1 MALCLYAATHTGSIL
16 VRHSKHRSKPPAV
29 FSLQRNKSAWL
40 NSQPIGGMWH
50 GCMLPAANINTGIF
64 CNLSLCRQPRVQRA
78 HFMGRAASSCTA
90 ANISLGA
97 AGLHA
102 AFCSTCRVLRLPIRL
117 WVRFWHFYC
126 GLIILLLPL
135 FISFFLKY
143 AKRLTVV
150 LGICDNCN
158 TRVFSFWFLQ
168 TGIFD
173 LPILVSYKRIE
184 NGYVKT
190 EDALTN
196 LAERYPLRIL

>member
-16 VRHSKHRSKPPAV
+16 VCHSKHRSKPPAV

-64 CNLSLCRQPRVQRA
+64 CNPSLCTHGCLQRA

-150 LGICDNCN
+150 LGMWQLQYTC
-158 TRVFSFWFLQ
+158 VFLLIFADWHLWSAYISVIQ
-168 TGIFD
+168 TYREWLCED
-173 LPILVSYKRIE
+173 WRCSY
-184 NGYVKT
+184 
-190 EDALTN
+190 
-196 LAERYPLRIL
+196 